1 MSAGPRRAHGTGS
14 LETRTDK
21 YGREIYYGRF
31 YVAGRQVKRKLGA
44 KRRAGESTGLTK
56 TGAER
61 ALQKLIDAE
70 VRVVPM
76 GERIDL
82 KTAGERYLVHLEQV
96 MHRRPTTTPSC
107 CTSTS
112 PRSSRD
118 DRSSALTPSLSPI
131 TS

>member
-1 MSAGPRRAHGTGS
+1 MSARPPRAHGTGS

-31 YVAGRQVKRKLGA
+31 YVAGRQVKRKLGV

-76 GERIDL
+76 GERIDIL
-82 KTAGERYLVHLEQV
+82 TAGERYLV
-96 MHRRPTTTPSC
+96 
-107 CTSTS
+107 TST
-112 PRSSRD
+112 R
-118 DRSSALTPSLSPI
+118 
-131 TS
+131 